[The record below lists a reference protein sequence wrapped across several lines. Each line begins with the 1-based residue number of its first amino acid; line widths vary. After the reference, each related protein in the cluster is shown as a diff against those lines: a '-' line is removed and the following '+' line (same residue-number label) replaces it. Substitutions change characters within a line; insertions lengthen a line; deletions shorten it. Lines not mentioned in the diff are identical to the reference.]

1 MYDLIIIGAGPA
13 GLTAGIYAK
22 RANLKVAVVESGPPG
37 GQLVSTGHVEN
48 YPGFFKIAGA
58 DLGIEMFNQGLNL
71 GVKYY
76 FNEVKEIKDGR
87 INGVVLLDKT
97 LKTTTIISATGA
109 IPRKLGLPNEEKLSG
124 KNISWC
130 AVCDGPLYQGKDV
143 VVVGGGNSA
152 VEEASYLAGIVNK
165 ITIIQNLDT
174 LTADQIAID
183 NLLKHD
189 NVKIY
194 YESLVTA
201 FLLKEDESFL
211 GVEIEIKKSEKQIIE
226 ADGVFEYVGLKPS
239 TTNFKNLAIL
249 NEYGY
254 IKTNDKMETTL
265 RGVYAA
271 GDVREK
277 QIRQVVTAAN
287 DGAIAALSAL
297 RYIETW
303 K

>member
-1 MYDLIIIGAGPA
+1 
-13 GLTAGIYAK
+13 
-22 RANLKVAVVESGPPG
+22 VV
-37 GQLVSTGHVEN
+37 
-48 YPGFFKIAGA
+48 KISV
-58 DLGIEMFNQGLNL
+58 
-71 GVKYY
+71 GV
-76 FNEVKEIKDGR
+76 
-87 INGVVLLDKT
+87 
-97 LKTTTIISATGA
+97 
-109 IPRKLGLPNEEKLSG
+109 
-124 KNISWC
+124 

-226 ADGVFEYVGLKPS
+226 ADGVFEYVG
-239 TTNFKNLAIL
+239 
-249 NEYGY
+249 
-254 IKTNDKMETTL
+254 
-265 RGVYAA
+265 
-271 GDVREK
+271 
-277 QIRQVVTAAN
+277 
-287 DGAIAALSAL
+287 
-297 RYIETW
+297 
-303 K
+303 